1 MIKSLILTLQERLP
15 VKYIFVRWL
24 VLLTTGCIIKSK
36 ELALIKFSKLTE
48 KLYENKQIS
57 SKVSDQS
64 RLQFEHFINDMAFK
78 NIDEF
83 VSYDPS
89 KCWLNHFYRKC
100 LDKNEKCNTFER
112 TSLKCSSCLT
122 IKLILQEA
130 LVSIKK
136 S

>member
-83 VSYDPS
+83 VSYNPS
-89 KCWLNHFYRKC
+89 KC
-100 LDKNEKCNTFER
+100 
-112 TSLKCSSCLT
+112 
-122 IKLILQEA
+122 
-130 LVSIKK
+130 
-136 S
+136 